1 MGHYAQMSRGDPVKS
16 RLAGCTNL
24 LNTRIFRANES
35 KVVPVNVHAK
45 PVPNVLPEKYQIN
58 KLLENQRPAGFSG
71 LTFAIRIA

>member
-1 MGHYAQMSRGDPVKS
+1 
-16 RLAGCTNL
+16 
-24 LNTRIFRANES
+24 
-35 KVVPVNVHAK
+35 VPVNVHAK